1 MTAAR
6 APERARVYL
15 SPPDMGADE
24 RAMLID
30 AFDSGWVAPVGP
42 HLTQFEEE
50 FVARLGPTSD
60 GTDLHAVAL
69 SSGTA
74 ALHLALQLVGV
85 GPGDEVLVPT
95 LTFVASASP
104 VAYLGARPH
113 FVDAERL
120 TWNIDPNLLEDAL
133 AERARRGRLPKA
145 VVVVDVIGQCADW
158 DPIIDLCARYEVP
171 IVEDAAEALGAT
183 YKGRQAGTFGA
194 IGAFSFN
201 GNKTITTGGGG
212 MLVGSADHVA
222 HARKLATQAREPV
235 LWYEHTELGYNYRLS
250 NLLAAV
256 GLAQLRRLDGII
268 ERQRAV
274 NRAYRDGVV
283 HFGTVGF
290 MPNAADGCPTNWL
303 TAITLE
309 TGDGAPTPAAVIDAF
324 EAEGLEARPMWKPL
338 HLQPV
343 FAGHDVV
350 GGAVAE
356 DIFERS
362 VCLPSGSTMSP
373 DDIDRA
379 VACLREVLTVG

>member
-1 MTAAR
+1 VTAAR

-15 SPPDMGADE
+15 SPPDMGPDE
-24 RAMLID
+24 RALLLD

-50 FVARLGPTSD
+50 FVARLGPSSD
-60 GTDLHAVAL
+60 GTDLQAVAL

-85 GPGDEVLVPT
+85 APGDEVLVPS
-95 LTFVASASP
+95 LTFIASASP
-104 VAYLGARPH
+104 VVYLGARPY
-113 FVDAERL
+113 FIDAEPR
-120 TWNIDPNLLEDAL
+120 TWNMDPALLEGVL
-133 AERARRGRLPKA
+133 VERARQGRLPKA

-158 DPIIDLCARYEVP
+158 DPIIDVCARYEIP

-183 YKGRQAGTFGA
+183 YKGRQAGTFGV

-212 MLVGSADHVA
+212 MLVGSAEHVA

-256 GLAQLRRLDGII
+256 GLAQLRRLDGIV
-268 ERQRAV
+268 ERQRAI
-274 NRAYRDGVV
+274 NQAYRNGVADLDN
-283 HFGTVGF
+283 VGF
-290 MPNAADGCPTNWL
+290 MPNAPDGRPTNWL
-303 TAITLE
+303 TAVTL
-309 TGDGAPTPAAVIDAF
+309 GPGAPSPMAVIEAF

-343 FAGHDVV
+343 FAGHGIE

-356 DIFERS
+356 AIFDRS
-362 VCLPSGSTMSP
+362 VCLPSGSNMSS
-373 DDIDRA
+373 DDVDRA
-379 VACLREVLTVG
+379 VACLREVLTDS